1 MGLLKG
7 KVAIIT
13 GGAKG
18 MGEFHTRKL
27 ADEGAK
33 VVIGDIDAENGEKV
47 AKDIGED
54 KAIFVELDVTDP
66 KSWANIVQTA
76 KDTFGSIDILVNNAG
91 LAGAITGLLDIE
103 EGLYKKIIDIN
114 QNGTFYGMRA
124 VLPTMVENNKG
135 GSIINVSSL
144 AGLRHDIT
152 VNPAYTASKF
162 AVRGLTKQAAYEFA
176 DKNIRV
182 NAVLPGAIL
191 TPMAEATLTKEQ
203 IDDVS
208 ENLLPM
214 KRFADPK
221 EVSELIVFLASDKAS
236 YISGGDYVIDGARA
250 TINK

>member
-1 MGLLKG
+1 MGLLDG

-27 ADEGAK
+27 AEEGAK
-33 VVIGDIDAENGEKV
+33 VVIGDLDVENGEKL

-54 KAIFVELDVTDP
+54 KAVFVELDVTNP
-66 KSWANIVQTA
+66 SSWEAVVQTT
-76 KDTFGSIDILVNNAG
+76 KDTFGTIDILVNNAG
-91 LAGAITGLLDIE
+91 LAGPITGLLDIE
-103 EGLYKKIIDIN
+103 ESLYKKIIDIN
-114 QNGTFYGMRA
+114 QNGIFYGMRA
-124 VLPTMVENNKG
+124 VLPTMVEKSK
-135 GSIINVSSL
+135 GSIINISSL

-152 VNPAYTASKF
+152 VNPAYTTSKF

-182 NAVLPGAIL
+182 NAILPGAIL

-214 KRFADPK
+214 KRFADPR
-221 EVSELIVFLASDKAS
+221 EVSEVVVFLASDKAS
-236 YISGGDYVIDGARA
+236 YVSGADYVVDGARA

>member
-1 MGLLKG
+1 MGLLQG

-33 VVIGDIDAENGEKV
+33 VVIGDLDVESGEKV
-47 AKDIGED
+47 AKDIGDD
-54 KAIFVELDVTDP
+54 KAIFVKLDVTDP
-66 KSWANIVQTA
+66 WADIVQTT
-76 KDTFGSIDILVNNAG
+76 KDKFGTIDILVNNAG

-124 VLPTMVENNKG
+124 VLPTMVEKNS
-135 GSIINVSSL
+135 GSIINISSL
-144 AGLRHDIT
+144 AGLRHDVT

-162 AVRGLTKQAAYEFA
+162 AVRGMTKQAAYEFA

>member
-1 MGLLKG
+1 MGLLDG

-18 MGEFHTRKL
+18 MGEFHSRKL
-27 ADEGAK
+27 AEEGAK
-33 VVIGDIDAENGEKV
+33 IVIGDLDAENGERV
-47 AKDIGED
+47 AKEIGD
-54 KAIFVELDVTDP
+54 GQAVFAELDVTDP
-66 KSWANIVQTA
+66 DSWERVVQKA
-76 KDTFGSIDILVNNAG
+76 KEAFGTIDILVNNAG

-103 EGLYKKIIDIN
+103 ENLYKKIIDIN
-114 QNGTFYGMRA
+114 QNGIFYGMRA
-124 VLPTMVENNKG
+124 VLPTMIEKNE
-135 GSIINVSSL
+135 GSIINISSL

-162 AVRGLTKQAAYEFA
+162 AIRGLTKQAAYEFA

-208 ENLLPM
+208 QNLLPM
-214 KRFADPK
+214 QRFAQPE
-221 EVSELIVFLASDKAS
+221 EVSEVIVFLASDKAS
-236 YISGGDYVIDGARA
+236 YVSGSDYVVDGARA

>member
-1 MGLLKG
+1 MKLLDG

-18 MGEFHTRKL
+18 MGEFHAKKMVE
-27 ADEGAK
+27 EGAK
-33 VVIGDIDAENGEKV
+33 VIIGDLDVENGEKL
-47 AKDIGED
+47 ATELGIEN
-54 KAIFVELDVTDP
+54 ALFVKLDVTDTE
-66 KSWANIVQTA
+66 SWTNIVQTT
-76 KDTFGSIDILVNNAG
+76 KDTFGTVDILVNNAG

-103 EGLYKKIIDIN
+103 ESLYKKIIEIN
-114 QNGTFYGMRA
+114 QDGTFYGMRA
-124 VLPTMVENNKG
+124 VLPTMVEKNG
-135 GSIINVSSL
+135 GSIINISSL

-162 AVRGLTKQAAYEFA
+162 AIRGLTKQAAYEFA

-191 TPMAEATLTKEQ
+191 TPMAEATLSKEQ
-203 IDDVS
+203 IDEVS
-208 ENLLPM
+208 NTLLPM

>member
-1 MGLLKG
+1 MGLLDG

-18 MGEFHTRKL
+18 MGEFHSRKL
-27 ADEGAK
+27 AEEGAK
-33 VVIGDIDAENGEKV
+33 VVIGDLDAENGERV
-47 AKDIGED
+47 AKEIGGD
-54 KAIFVELDVTDP
+54 QAVFAELDVTDP
-66 KSWANIVQTA
+66 DSWERVVQEA
-76 KDTFGSIDILVNNAG
+76 KEAFGTIDILVNNAG

-103 EGLYKKIIDIN
+103 EDLYKKIIDIN
-114 QNGTFYGMRA
+114 QNGIFYGMRA
-124 VLPTMVENNKG
+124 VLPTMIEKNE
-135 GSIINVSSL
+135 GSIINISSL

-162 AVRGLTKQAAYEFA
+162 AIRGLTKQAAYEFA

-208 ENLLPM
+208 QNLLPM
-214 KRFADPK
+214 QRFAQPE
-221 EVSELIVFLASDKAS
+221 EVSEVIVFLASDKAS
-236 YISGGDYVIDGARA
+236 YVSGSDYVVDGARA

>member
-1 MGLLKG
+1 MKLLEG

-33 VVIGDIDAENGEKV
+33 VVIGDLDVENGEKL

-54 KAIFVELDVTDP
+54 KAIFVKLDVTDP
-66 KSWANIVQTA
+66 ENWAGIVQTT
-76 KDTFGSIDILVNNAG
+76 KDAFGTIDILVNNAG
-91 LAGAITGLLDIE
+91 LAGAITGLLDID

-124 VLPTMVENNKG
+124 VLPTMVEKNN
-135 GSIINVSSL
+135 GSIINISSL
-144 AGLRHDIT
+144 AGLRHDIS

-176 DKNIRV
+176 DRNIRV

-203 IDDVS
+203 IDEVS
-208 ENLLPM
+208 ETLLPM

-221 EVSELIVFLASDKAS
+221 EVSELVVFLASDKAS

>member
-1 MGLLKG
+1 MGLLDG

-18 MGEFHTRKL
+18 MGEFHSRKL
-27 ADEGAK
+27 AEEGAK
-33 VVIGDIDAENGEKV
+33 VVIGDLDTENGERV
-47 AKDIGED
+47 AKEIGGD
-54 KAIFVELDVTDP
+54 QAVFAELDVTDP
-66 KSWANIVQTA
+66 DSWERVVQKA
-76 KDTFGSIDILVNNAG
+76 KEAFGTIDILVNNAG

-103 EGLYKKIIDIN
+103 EDLYKKIIDIN
-114 QNGTFYGMRA
+114 QNGIFYGMRA
-124 VLPTMVENNKG
+124 VLPTMIEKNE
-135 GSIINVSSL
+135 GSIINISSL

-162 AVRGLTKQAAYEFA
+162 AIRGLTKQAAYEFA

-208 ENLLPM
+208 QNLLPM
-214 KRFADPK
+214 QRFAQPE
-221 EVSELIVFLASDKAS
+221 EVSEVIVFLASDKAS
-236 YISGGDYVIDGARA
+236 YVSGSDYVVDGARA

>member
-1 MGLLKG
+1 MGLLDG

-27 ADEGAK
+27 AEEGAK
-33 VVIGDIDAENGEKV
+33 VVIGDLDAENGEKV
-47 AKDIGED
+47 ASDIGED
-54 KAIFVELDVTDP
+54 KAIFVELDVTNP
-66 KSWANIVQTA
+66 SSWDTVVQKT
-76 KDTFGSIDILVNNAG
+76 KDTFGTIDILVNNAG
-91 LAGAITGLLDIE
+91 LAGAITGLLEIE

-114 QNGTFYGMRA
+114 QNGIFYGMRA

-135 GSIINVSSL
+135 SIINISSL

-176 DKNIRV
+176 DKNIRI

-208 ENLLPM
+208 QNLLPM

-221 EVSELIVFLASDKAS
+221 EVSEVVAFLASDKAS
-236 YISGGDYVIDGARA
+236 YVSGADYVVDGGRA

>member
-1 MGLLKG
+1 MGLLEG

-33 VVIGDIDAENGEKV
+33 VVIGDLDVESGEKV

-54 KAIFVELDVTDP
+54 KAIFVKLDVTDP
-66 KSWANIVQTA
+66 ESWADIVQTT
-76 KDTFGSIDILVNNAG
+76 KDKFGTIDILVNNAG

-124 VLPTMVENNKG
+124 VLPTMVEKNS
-135 GSIINVSSL
+135 GSIINISSL
-144 AGLRHDIT
+144 AGLRHDVT

-162 AVRGLTKQAAYEFA
+162 AVRGMTKQAAYEFA

>member
-33 VVIGDIDAENGEKV
+33 VIIGDLDVENGEKV

-54 KAIFVELDVTDP
+54 KAIFVELDVTST
-66 KSWANIVQTA
+66 KSWENIVQKA
-76 KDTFGSIDILVNNAG
+76 KDTFGTIDILVNNAG

-103 EGLYKKIIDIN
+103 EGLYKKIIEIN
-114 QNGTFYGMRA
+114 QDGVFYGMRA

-135 GSIINVSSL
+135 SIINISSL

-162 AVRGLTKQAAYEFA
+162 AIRGLTKQAAYEFA

-221 EVSELIVFLASDKAS
+221 EVSEVIVFLASDKAS
-236 YISGGDYVIDGARA
+236 YVSGSDYVVDGARA

>member
-1 MGLLKG
+1 MGLLEG

-33 VVIGDIDAENGEKV
+33 VVIGDLDVENGEKV

-66 KSWANIVQTA
+66 KSWTNIVQTA
-76 KDTFGSIDILVNNAG
+76 KDMFGNIDILVNNAG
-91 LAGAITGLLDIE
+91 LAGAITGLLDLE

-124 VLPTMVENNKG
+124 VLPTMVENNK

-236 YISGGDYVIDGARA
+236 YISGGDYVVDGARA

>member
-1 MGLLKG
+1 MGLLQG

-33 VVIGDIDAENGEKV
+33 VVIGDLDVESGEKV
-47 AKDIGED
+47 AKDIGDD
-54 KAIFVELDVTDP
+54 KAIFVKLDVTDP
-66 KSWANIVQTA
+66 ESWANIVQTT
-76 KDTFGSIDILVNNAG
+76 KDKFGTIDILVNNAG

-124 VLPTMVENNKG
+124 VLPTMVEKNS
-135 GSIINVSSL
+135 GSIINISSL
-144 AGLRHDIT
+144 AGLRHDVT

-162 AVRGLTKQAAYEFA
+162 AVRGMTKQAAYEFA

>member
-1 MGLLKG
+1 MGLLDG

-27 ADEGAK
+27 AEEGAK
-33 VVIGDIDAENGEKV
+33 VVIGDLDAENGEKV
-47 AKDIGED
+47 ARDIGED
-54 KAIFVELDVTDP
+54 KAIFVELVVTNP
-66 KSWANIVQTA
+66 NSWDTVVQKT
-76 KDTFGSIDILVNNAG
+76 KDTFGTIDILVNNAG

-114 QNGTFYGMRA
+114 QNGIFYGMRA
-124 VLPTMVENNKG
+124 VLPTMVENNR
-135 GSIINVSSL
+135 GSIINISSL

-176 DKNIRV
+176 DKNIRI

-208 ENLLPM
+208 QNLLPM

-221 EVSELIVFLASDKAS
+221 EVSEVVAFLASDKAS
-236 YISGGDYVIDGARA
+236 YVSGADYVVDGARA

>member
-1 MGLLKG
+1 MGLLEG

-33 VVIGDIDAENGEKV
+33 VVIGDLDVENGEKV

-76 KDTFGSIDILVNNAG
+76 KDMFGNIDILVNNAG
-91 LAGAITGLLDIE
+91 LAGAITGLLDLE

-124 VLPTMVENNKG
+124 VLPTMLENNK

-236 YISGGDYVIDGARA
+236 YISGGDYVVDGARA

>member
-1 MGLLKG
+1 MKLLDG

-18 MGEFHTRKL
+18 MGEFHAKKMVE
-27 ADEGAK
+27 EGAK
-33 VVIGDIDAENGEKV
+33 VVIGDLDVENGEKL
-47 AKDIGED
+47 ATELGNEN
-54 KAIFVELDVTDP
+54 ALFVKLDVTDTE
-66 KSWANIVQTA
+66 SWTNIVQTT
-76 KDTFGSIDILVNNAG
+76 KDTFGTVDILVNNAG

-103 EGLYKKIIDIN
+103 ESLYKKIIEIN
-114 QNGTFYGMRA
+114 QDGTFYGMRA
-124 VLPTMVENNKG
+124 VLPTMVEKNG
-135 GSIINVSSL
+135 GSIINISSL

-162 AVRGLTKQAAYEFA
+162 AIRGLTKQAAYEFA

-191 TPMAEATLTKEQ
+191 TPMAEATLSKEQ
-203 IDDVS
+203 IDEVS
-208 ENLLPM
+208 NTLLPM

>member
-1 MGLLKG
+1 MGLLDG

-27 ADEGAK
+27 AEEGAK
-33 VVIGDIDAENGEKV
+33 VVIGDLDVENGEKL
-47 AKDIGED
+47 AKEIGENQ
-54 KAIFVELDVTDP
+54 AVFVELDVTNP
-66 KSWANIVQTA
+66 SSWEAVVQTT
-76 KDTFGSIDILVNNAG
+76 KDTFGTIDILVNNAG
-91 LAGAITGLLDIE
+91 LAGPITGLLDIE
-103 EGLYKKIIDIN
+103 ESLYKKIIDIN
-114 QNGTFYGMRA
+114 QNGIFYGMRA
-124 VLPTMVENNKG
+124 VLPTMVEKRN
-135 GSIINVSSL
+135 GSIINISSL

-152 VNPAYTASKF
+152 VNPAYTTSKF

-182 NAVLPGAIL
+182 NAILPGAIL

-214 KRFADPK
+214 KRFADPR
-221 EVSELIVFLASDKAS
+221 EVSEVVVFLASDKAS
-236 YISGGDYVIDGARA
+236 YVSGADYVVDGARA

>member
-1 MGLLKG
+1 MGLLDG

-27 ADEGAK
+27 VDEGAK
-33 VVIGDIDAENGEKV
+33 VVIGDLDAENGEKV
-47 AKDIGED
+47 ARDIGED
-54 KAIFVELDVTDP
+54 KAIFVELDVTNP
-66 KSWANIVQTA
+66 NSWDTVVQKT
-76 KDTFGSIDILVNNAG
+76 KDTFGTIDILVNNAG

-114 QNGTFYGMRA
+114 QNGIFYGMRA
-124 VLPTMVENNKG
+124 VLPTMVEKNN
-135 GSIINVSSL
+135 GSIINISSL

-162 AVRGLTKQAAYEFA
+162 AIRGLTKQAAYEFA

-208 ENLLPM
+208 QNLLPM

-221 EVSELIVFLASDKAS
+221 EVSEVVVFLASDKAS
-236 YISGGDYVIDGARA
+236 YVSGGDYVVDGARA

>member
-1 MGLLKG
+1 MGLLDG

-18 MGEFHTRKL
+18 MGEFHSRKL
-27 ADEGAK
+27 AEEGAK
-33 VVIGDIDAENGEKV
+33 IVIGDLDAENGERV
-47 AKDIGED
+47 AKEIGGD
-54 KAIFVELDVTDP
+54 QAVFAELDVTDP
-66 KSWANIVQTA
+66 DSWERVVQKA
-76 KDTFGSIDILVNNAG
+76 KEAFGTIDILVNNAG

-103 EGLYKKIIDIN
+103 EDLYKKIIDIN
-114 QNGTFYGMRA
+114 QNGIFYGMRA
-124 VLPTMVENNKG
+124 VLPTMIEKNE
-135 GSIINVSSL
+135 GSIINISSL

-162 AVRGLTKQAAYEFA
+162 AIRGLTKQAAYEFA

-208 ENLLPM
+208 QNLLPM
-214 KRFADPK
+214 QRFAQPE
-221 EVSELIVFLASDKAS
+221 EVSEVIVFLASDKAS
-236 YISGGDYVIDGARA
+236 YVSGSDYVVDGARA